1 MFSNACGA
9 STIVD
14 ARIATLLAP
23 RMASI
28 SAVVTILYERV
39 VTVFVVVDVSTQI
52 GRLNKDRHH
61 VQYTLAAS
69 SLGS

>member
-9 STIVD
+9 TIIYERV
-14 ARIATLLAP
+14 ALLSAP
-23 RMASI
+23 RMASM